1 MNDNLVTREEME
13 QICSLQHKP
22 LDAFMVRTE
31 SHFREVFDRLNR
43 ASNALI
49 GLLLAILISLAVWI
63 ITERNSAPKEQPV
76 ININIDKSFIEE
88 IRKGRDN

>member
-22 LDAFMVRTE
+22 LDAFMARTE